1 LAEIKSRRIEEKHM
15 TSADSTKVD
24 QRFLANAM
32 ASFLQIGAL
41 LLLLVMCFNIVRP
54 FISIVVWALIL
65 AVAIYPLHVSLTA
78 KLAGREK
85 TSAAIFV
92 LIGLAVIL
100 VPTFVLGESTFGG
113 LKTLGQDLRA
123 GTLQVPPPDP
133 GVADWPVIGEKTYE
147 VWSAA
152 AANLQQTVAQY
163 EEQLRALGHRVFS
176 FATGTMI
183 GVLQFVFSTIIAGA
197 LLMQAKGGYKATRE
211 IMASLVGT
219 ERGSKFTDTSILT
232 IRSVVKGVLG
242 VAVAQA
248 ILAAI
253 GLVLMGVPAAG
264 LWAGAV
270 LVLAIIQLPP
280 ILVLGPIAFW
290 VFSVAEPV
298 PATIFLVYSIIVSVS
313 DAFLKPMLL
322 GRGLDTPMLV
332 ILIGA
337 IGGAIAMGIVG
348 LFIGA
353 VILALGYELLVTW
366 MAPDAAEPEAEAG

>member
-1 LAEIKSRRIEEKHM
+1 M

-65 AVAIYPLHVSLTA
+65 AIAIYPLHVSLTA
-78 KLAGREK
+78 KLGGREK
-85 TSAAIFV
+85 TSAALFV
-92 LIGLAVIL
+92 LIGLAIIL
-100 VPTFVLGESTFGG
+100 VPTWLLGEST
-113 LKTLGQDLRA
+113 LSSLQSLAHNLRE
-123 GTLQVPPPDP
+123 GSLSVNPPNPS
-133 GVADWPVIGEKTYE
+133 VADWPVIGTKTYE
-147 VWSAA
+147 LWSNAA
-152 AANLQQTVAQY
+152 SNMDAFLGQY
-163 EEQLRALGHRVFS
+163 QAQLRDLAQRVFG
-176 FATGTMI
+176 FATGTI
-183 GVLQFVFSTIIAGA
+183 VGVLQFVISTIIAGA
-197 LLMQAKGGYKATRE
+197 LLLQSKGGYKAARE

-248 ILAAI
+248 LLAAV

-322 GRGLDTPMLV
+322 GRGLETPMLV

-353 VILALGYELLVTW
+353 VILALGYELLITW
-366 MAPDAAEPEAEAG
+366 MAPDAPEPDAETS

>member
-1 LAEIKSRRIEEKHM
+1 M

-24 QRFLANAM
+24 QKFLANAM

-41 LLLLVMCFNIVRP
+41 LILIVMCFNIVRP
-54 FISIVVWALIL
+54 FISIMVWALIL
-65 AVAIYPLHVSLTA
+65 AVAIFPLHVSLTS
-78 KLAGREK
+78 KLGGREK
-85 TSAAIFV
+85 TSAAVFV
-92 LIGLAVIL
+92 LIGLAIIL
-100 VPTFVLGESTFGG
+100 LPTWILGESS
-113 LKTLGQDLRA
+113 LSSLQSLAHDLRE
-123 GTLQVPPPDP
+123 GTLSVPAPDP
-133 GVADWPVIGEKTYE
+133 GVADWPVIGAKTYE
-147 VWSAA
+147 IWSNAA
-152 AANLQQTVAQY
+152 SNVEAFVEQY
-163 EEQLRALGHRVFS
+163 GTQLRELAQKVFG
-176 FATGTMI
+176 FASGMLV
-183 GVLQFVFSTIIAGA
+183 GVLQFVLSTIIAGA
-197 LLMQAKGGYKATRE
+197 LLLQSKGGYTASRE

-219 ERGSKFTDTSILT
+219 ERGTKFTDTSILT

-253 GLVLMGVPAAG
+253 GLVLIGVPAAG

-322 GRGLDTPMLV
+322 GRGLETPMLV

>member
-1 LAEIKSRRIEEKHM
+1 M
-15 TSADSTKVD
+15 TSADSSKVD
-24 QRFLANAM
+24 QKFLANAM

-41 LLLLVMCFNIVRP
+41 LVLLFWCFNIVRP
-54 FISIVVWALIL
+54 FIGIVVWAVII
-65 AVAIYPLHVSLTA
+65 AVAVYPLHLSLTG
-78 KLAGREK
+78 KLGGREK
-85 TSAAIFV
+85 LSATVLV
-92 LIGLAVIL
+92 LIGLAIIL
-100 VPTFVLGESTFGG
+100 IPTWMLGESTFGG
-113 LKTLGQDLRA
+113 LKSLGQNLRA
-123 GTLQVPPPDP
+123 GTLSIPPPNP
-133 GVADWPVIGEKTYE
+133 GVADWPLIGEKTFE
-147 VWSAA
+147 VWSDAA
-152 AANLQQTVAQY
+152 KNLPQTAAQY
-163 EEQLRALGHRVFS
+163 EEQLRAMGQRVFG
-176 FATGTMI
+176 FASGMLI
-183 GVLQFVFSTIIAGA
+183 GVLQFVLSTIIAGA

>member
-1 LAEIKSRRIEEKHM
+1 M

-41 LLLLVMCFNIVRP
+41 LILLVMCFNIVRP

-65 AVAIYPLHVSLTA
+65 AVAIYPLHRSLTA
-78 KLAGREK
+78 KLGGREK

-92 LIGLAVIL
+92 LTGLAIIL
-100 VPTFVLGESTFGG
+100 VPTVLLGESTFGG
-113 LKTLGQDLRA
+113 LKSLGQDLRA
-123 GTLQVPPPDP
+123 GTLSVPAPDP
-133 GVADWPVIGEKTYE
+133 SVADWPVIGEQTYGI
-147 VWSAA
+147 WSNAA
-152 AANLQQTVAQY
+152 TNLQETALQY
-163 EEQLRALGHRVFS
+163 EEQLRALGQRVIS

-197 LLMQAKGGYKATRE
+197 LLMQARGGYETTRE
-211 IMASLVGT
+211 IMTSLVGPANGD
-219 ERGSKFTDTSILT
+219 RFTDMSIST

-242 VAVAQA
+242 VAVIQA
-248 ILAAI
+248 LAAAV
-253 GLVLMGVPAAG
+253 GLVVAGVPAAG
-264 LWAGAV
+264 IWAGAV
-270 LVLAIIQLPP
+270 LVVAIIQLPP
-280 ILVLGPIAFW
+280 ILVLAPIAFW
-290 VFSVAEPV
+290 YFSVADPV
-298 PATIFLVYSIIVSVS
+298 AATIFLVYSIIVSLS
-313 DAFLKPMLL
+313 DAALKPMLL
-322 GRGLDTPMLV
+322 GRGLETPMLV

-366 MAPDAAEPEAEAG
+366 MAPDASEPDAEAG